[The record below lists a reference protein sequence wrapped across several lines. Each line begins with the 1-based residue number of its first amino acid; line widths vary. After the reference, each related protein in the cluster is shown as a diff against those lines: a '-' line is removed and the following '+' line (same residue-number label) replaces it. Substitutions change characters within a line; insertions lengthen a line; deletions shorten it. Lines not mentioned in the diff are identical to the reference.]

1 MTCTRRHSLTN
12 AAAIGFLIA
21 ALAPAA
27 GAQSAP
33 NAPGTRRELVG
44 IVRDPNGAA
53 LSGVAVGVQG
63 TTVRTD
69 ERGGFRLFT
78 THIDTVTIALRLVG
92 FEPIDALLTARS
104 SQWDTVLV
112 QMERGAQRLASVDV
126 KESVTRKALGL
137 RSFEE
142 RRARGIGI
150 FLSRED
156 ITERQSTKLTDLL
169 RTRRGVTMVRG
180 KLRFASSQGNRAAC
194 IPDVW
199 LDGQR
204 SQGMEVD
211 DILSSEVEAVELYA
225 NFSTVP
231 FEFTAT
237 GPNSTPCG
245 TIVIWTRI
253 PNGKGK

>member
-1 MTCTRRHSLTN
+1 MRTGQRNWTGMMASAL
-12 AAAIGFLIA
+12 LIA
-21 ALAPAA
+21 VCSGVASAQVALN
-27 GAQSAP
+27 S
-33 NAPGTRRELVG
+33 PGTKRELVG
-44 IVRDPNGAA
+44 VVRDPNGAA
-53 LSGVAVGVQG
+53 LEGVSVLVQG

-69 ERGGFRLFT
+69 SRGSFRHFT
-78 THIDTVTIALRLVG
+78 TNIDTVTIVLRLVG
-92 FEPIDALLTARS
+92 FDPIDALLKARA

-112 QMERGAQRLASVDV
+112 QMEHGAQRLAKVNV
-126 KESVTRKALGL
+126 NESPTRKALGL
-137 RSFEE
+137 RSFDE

-150 FLSRED
+150 FLSRD
-156 ITERQSTKLTDLL
+156 DLTERQSSKLTDLL
-169 RTRRGVTMVRG
+169 RTRRGVVMVRG
-180 KLRFASSQGNRAAC
+180 KLRFASSSGNRAAC

-204 SQGMEVD
+204 SQGVEID
-211 DILSSEVEAVELYA
+211 DIPTGEVEAVELYA

-245 TIVIWTRI
+245 TIVVWTRI

>member
-1 MTCTRRHSLTN
+1 MRIGQRNRAGLM
-12 AAAIGFLIA
+12 AIALLIA
-21 ALAPAA
+21 VSAGVA
-27 GAQSAP
+27 GAQVAL

-44 IVRDPNGAA
+44 VVRDPNGAA
-53 LSGVAVGVQG
+53 LEGVSVLVQG
-63 TTVRTD
+63 AMVRTD
-69 ERGGFRLFT
+69 ARGSFRHFT
-78 THIDTVTIALRLVG
+78 TNIDTVTIILRLVG
-92 FEPIDALLTARS
+92 FDPIDALLTARA

-112 QMERGAQRLASVDV
+112 QMEQGAQRLAKVRV
-126 KESVTRKALGL
+126 NESPTRKALGL

-150 FLSRED
+150 FLSRD
-156 ITERQSTKLTDLL
+156 DLTERQSSKLTDLL

-180 KLRFASSQGNRAAC
+180 KLRFASSSGNRAAC

-204 SQGMEVD
+204 SQGVEID
-211 DILSSEVEAVELYA
+211 DILTSEVEAVELYA

-245 TIVIWTRI
+245 TVVVWTRV

>member
-1 MTCTRRHSLTN
+1 MRTRQRNWTGRM
-12 AAAIGFLIA
+12 AIALLIA
-21 ALAPAA
+21 VSTRVA
-27 GAQSAP
+27 GAQVAL
-33 NAPGTRRELVG
+33 NASGTKRELVG
-44 IVRDPNGAA
+44 VVRDPNGAA
-53 LSGVAVGVQG
+53 LEGVSVLVQG
-63 TTVRTD
+63 ATVRTD
-69 ERGGFRLFT
+69 SRGSFRHFT
-78 THIDTVTIALRLVG
+78 TNIDTVTIVLRLVG
-92 FEPIDALLTARS
+92 FDPIDALLTARG

-112 QMERGAQRLASVDV
+112 QMEHGAQRLASVNV
-126 KESVTRKALGL
+126 RETPTRKALGL

-150 FLSRED
+150 FLSRDD
-156 ITERQSTKLTDLL
+156 IVERQSTKLTDLL
-169 RTRRGVTMVRG
+169 RTRRGVVMVRG
-180 KLRFASSQGNRAAC
+180 KLRFASSSGNRAAC

-204 SQGMEVD
+204 SQGVEID

-245 TIVIWTRI
+245 TIVVWTRI